1 MGSQSAIGDY
11 KDKTN
16 YFSAPGLTMKLFLL
30 TLMVIAW
37 QMDMDSVD
45 GLADPSKLQDILR
58 KAMEDDTTLGN
69 FL

>member
-16 YFSAPGLTMKLFLL
+16 YFFALGLTMKLFLL
-30 TLMVIAW
+30 TLMVFAW

>member
-16 YFSAPGLTMKLFLL
+16 YFSVPGMAMKLLLL
-30 TLMVIAW
+30 TLMVFAW
-37 QMDMDSVD
+37 QMDSVD

>member
-1 MGSQSAIGDY
+1 MGSQSAIGDD

-16 YFSAPGLTMKLFLL
+16 YFSAPGLTMKLLLL

-58 KAMEDDTTLGN
+58 KAMEDDDTTLGN
-69 FL
+69 F